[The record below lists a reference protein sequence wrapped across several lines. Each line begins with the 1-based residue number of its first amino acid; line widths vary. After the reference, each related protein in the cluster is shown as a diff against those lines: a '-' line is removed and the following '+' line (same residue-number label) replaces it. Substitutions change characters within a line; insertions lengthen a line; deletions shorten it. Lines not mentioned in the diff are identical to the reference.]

1 MQMTNGGFL
10 RPTFRASEELTPE
23 GCRHNVPSRNHR
35 PEAAMNLLSIY
46 QWLYEKTDGRFT
58 WLAGLPVLLLRTI
71 GRKSGKERT
80 AALVYLKDG
89 DDLVVV
95 ASNGGSDK
103 PPGWL
108 LNIQTNAEVGVQIGR
123 RRLRLRARVADDRER
138 ARLWPLVNR
147 NNSNR
152 YDGYQAKT
160 KRQIPV
166 VVLSPLP

>member
-1 MQMTNGGFL
+1 
-10 RPTFRASEELTPE
+10 
-23 GCRHNVPSRNHR
+23 
-35 PEAAMNLLSIY
+35 MNALSIY

-58 WLAGLPVLLLRTI
+58 WLAGLSVLLLRTI
-71 GRKSGKERT
+71 GRKSGTERT

-89 DDLVVV
+89 EDLVVV

-103 PPGWL
+103 PPGWFF
-108 LNIQTNAEVGVQIGR
+108 NIQKNAEVGVQIGR
-123 RRLRLRARVADDRER
+123 QRMRMRARVADSQER
-138 ARLWPLVNR
+138 SRLWPLVNQ

-166 VVLSPLP
+166 VVLSPV